1 MLLWEINTYFTAL
14 PKRAFYIIKEV
25 FYNMA
30 TKTLNTRIQSRID
43 TYENWMKSELILL
56 KGEIAICTIP
66 TGTSDSGSANLP
78 STMLRIGDGVHKF
91 SELPW
96 FQAIAADIYPW
107 AKAAVPAIPVENIT
121 GLDDHISKVAVDS
134 DTQYTLI
141 KGDNDYTYKLMSKAK
156 GAENFTTEV
165 ATLTIPNP
173 TSNINALKALVGD
186 VAVAT
191 QISNAIAALKLS
203 ETYEAKG
210 AAAAVQTALLGD
222 AAEAYNTLGKLEDA
236 VIAAKASA
244 DEKTTMAAVEAKNYA
259 TKTEAQGYATAVV
272 GEDTDNAEKATVK
285 GAKAYAKDLNDTTNT
300 RVEALE
306 TAIGEGGSVS
316 SQIDAKIAN
325 LDVAEVA
332 VGTGEIIEKISE
344 TDGKISVSKRALVAS
359 DIPTIEQSQVNGL
372 GAALAAKQDT
382 LAFQNDNYD
391 KTTNKAITKS
401 DLDAA
406 VAGLT
411 GITHFK
417 GVVENLPASAEN
429 GDIYIKTDGTEHI
442 YVKPDAATEG
452 HFEELG
458 DQSSHIK
465 HGTVVDSD
473 IAANAAI
480 AQSKIA
486 GLTDALNAKANSAD
500 LGTMAS
506 ETAADYIK
514 KTDAPG
520 YADILTATVAGTT
533 YETKTDASA
542 KLNEAKTYTTTE
554 LGKLNLTEV
563 SAGEGKIISKISQ
576 VNGKVSA
583 ETRDLVAADIPT
595 IEQSQVN
602 GLDTALAAKA
612 NDADLAAIAKS
623 GNVND
628 LQQTEGDTLIIFGGT
643 STLVI

>member
-1 MLLWEINTYFTAL
+1 
-14 PKRAFYIIKEV
+14 
-25 FYNMA
+25 MA
-30 TKTLNTRIQSRID
+30 TKILNTRILTRID
-43 TYENWMKSELILL
+43 TLENWLKSSIILK
-56 KGEIAICTIP
+56 KGEMAIATVP
-66 TGTSDSGSANLP
+66 TGDTHGVSLSLP
-78 STMLRIGDGVHKF
+78 ATVIKVGDDVHTF
-91 SELPW
+91 AELPYL
-96 FQAIAADIYPW
+96 QAIAADVPAW
-107 AKAAVPAIPVENIT
+107 AKAAVPAIPAENIT
-121 GLDDHISKVAVDS
+121 GLDDHISTVAVDS
-134 DTQYTLI
+134 DTQYNI
-141 KGDNDYTYKLMSKAK
+141 VKGDNDYIYKLMSKAK

-173 TSNINALKALVGD
+173 TSDINALKALVGD

-236 VIAAKASA
+236 VIAAQASA

-272 GEDTDNAEKATVK
+272 GEDTDGADKATVK
-285 GAKAYAKDLNDTTNT
+285 GAKAYAKGLNDATNT

-306 TAIGEGGSVS
+306 TAIGEGGSVG

-344 TDGKISVSKRALVAS
+344 TDGKISVSKRALVAG

-372 GAALAAKQDT
+372 AGALAAKQDT

-391 KTTNKAITKS
+391 KITNKAITKS

-406 VAGLT
+406 VAGLS
-411 GITHFK
+411 GAVHFI
-417 GVVENLPASAEN
+417 GVKESLPTSGNN
-429 GDIYIKTDGTEHI
+429 GDICIVGNKE
-442 YVKPDAATEG
+442 YVYSTSDSKW
-452 HFEELG
+452 HELG
-458 DQSSHIK
+458 DETIYAVKGQIK
-465 HGTVVDSD
+465 DVD
-473 IAANAAI
+473 IASDAAI

-533 YETKTDASA
+533 YETKADASA
-542 KLNEAKTYTTTE
+542 KLTEAKTHTTTE
-554 LGKLNLTEV
+554 LGKLTLAEV
-563 SAGEGKIISKISQ
+563 SAGEGQIISKISQ
-576 VNGKVSA
+576 ANGKVSA
-583 ETRDLVAADIPT
+583 ETRALVAADIPT
-595 IEQSQVN
+595 IEQTQVN
-602 GLDTALAAKA
+602 GLGTALAAKA

-623 GNVND
+623 GSVMD
-628 LQQTEGDTLIIFGGT
+628 LQQSDSDTLILFGGT
-643 STLVI
+643 SVLVV

>member
-1 MLLWEINTYFTAL
+1 
-14 PKRAFYIIKEV
+14 
-25 FYNMA
+25 MA

-78 STMLRIGDGVHKF
+78 STMLRVGDGAHKF

-96 FQAIAADIYPW
+96 FQAIGADIYPW
-107 AKAAVPAIPVENIT
+107 AKAANKPTYTYEEIE
-121 GLDDHISKVAVDS
+121 GLDDHISTVAVDT
-134 DTQYTLI
+134 DTQFTLV
-141 KGDNDYTYKLMSKAK
+141 KGDDDYTYKLMSKAK

-173 TSNINALKALVGD
+173 TSDINALKTLVGD

-203 ETYEAKG
+203 DTYEAKG
-210 AAAAVQTALLGD
+210 SANAVKTALLGD

-236 VIAAKASA
+236 VIAAQTAA
-244 DEKTTMAAVEAKNYA
+244 DEKTTMAAVEAKDYA

-272 GEDTDNAEKATVK
+272 GVAADTADKDTVK
-285 GAKAYAKDLNDTTNT
+285 GAKAYAKGLNDATTT
-300 RVEALE
+300 RVAALE
-306 TAIGEGGSVS
+306 TAIGEGGSVG
-316 SQIDAKIAN
+316 SQIDAKIAA

-344 TDGKISVSKRALVAS
+344 TDGKISVSKRALVAG

-372 GAALAAKQDT
+372 GTALTAKQDT

-411 GITHFK
+411 SVTHFK

-429 GDIYIKTDGTEHI
+429 GDIYIKTDGTEYI
-442 YVKPDAATEG
+442 YVKPDAAAEG

-458 DQSSHIK
+458 NQNSHIK
-465 HGTVVDSD
+465 HGTVVNSD

-486 GLTDALNAKANSAD
+486 GLTTDLAAKANSAD
-500 LGTMAS
+500 LGSMAT
-506 ETAADYIK
+506 EAAADYIK

-520 YADILTATVAGTT
+520 YADILTTTIANST
-533 YETKTDASA
+533 YETKEDAAA
-542 KLNEAKTYTTTE
+542 KLTEAKTNTTTE
-554 LGKLNLTEV
+554 LGKLTLAEV
-563 SAGEGKIISKISQ
+563 SAGKGQIISKISQ
-576 VNGKVSA
+576 TNGKVSA
-583 ETRDLVAADIPT
+583 EARALVAADIPT
-595 IEQSQVN
+595 IEQSQVKDL
-602 GLDTALAAKA
+602 GAALTAKA
-612 NDADLAAIAKS
+612 NDADISAIGKS
-623 GNVND
+623 GSVMD
-628 LQQTEGDTLIIFGGT
+628 LQQGDSDTLVLFGGT

>member
-1 MLLWEINTYFTAL
+1 
-14 PKRAFYIIKEV
+14 
-25 FYNMA
+25 MA

-78 STMLRIGDGVHKF
+78 STMLRVGDGTHKF

-96 FQAIAADIYPW
+96 FQAIGADIYPW
-107 AKAAVPAIPVENIT
+107 AKAAVPAIPAENIT
-121 GLDDHISKVAVDS
+121 GLSDYISGQIQDT
-134 DTQYTLI
+134 DTQYNI
-141 KGDNDYTYKLMSKAK
+141 VKGDDDYTYKLMSRAK
-156 GAENFTTEV
+156 GAENYTTEV

-173 TSNINALKALVGD
+173 TSDINTLKDLVGD

-203 ETYEAKG
+203 DTYEAKG
-210 AAAAVQTALLGD
+210 SANAVKTALLGD

-236 VIAAKASA
+236 VIAAQAAA
-244 DEKTTMAAVEAKNYA
+244 DEKTTMEAVEAKDYA

-272 GEDTDNAEKATVK
+272 GAAADTADKDTVK
-285 GAKAYAKDLNDTTNT
+285 GAKAYAKGLNDVTTT
-300 RVEALE
+300 RVAALE
-306 TAIGEGGSVS
+306 TAIGEGGSVG
-316 SQIDAKIAN
+316 SQIDAKIAD

-344 TDGKISVSKRALVAS
+344 TDGKISVSKRALVAG
-359 DIPTIEQSQVNGL
+359 DIPTIEQSQVNDL
-372 GAALAAKQDT
+372 GAALAAKQDI

-401 DLDAA
+401 DLDTAI
-406 VAGLT
+406 AGLT
-411 GITHFK
+411 GVTHFK

-442 YVKPDAATEG
+442 YVKSDAAAEG

-458 DQSSHIK
+458 DQNSHIK

-486 GLTDALNAKANSAD
+486 GLTDALAAKANSAD
-500 LGTMAS
+500 LGTMAA

-533 YETKTDASA
+533 YETKADASA
-542 KLNEAKTYTTTE
+542 KLDEAKTHTTTE

-563 SAGEGKIISKISQ
+563 AAGEGKIISKISQ
-576 VNGKVSA
+576 VSGKVSA

-595 IEQSQVN
+595 IEQTQVN
-602 GLDTALAAKA
+602 GLGTALAAKA

-623 GNVND
+623 GSVMD
-628 LQQTEGDTLIIFGGT
+628 LQQGDSDTLVLFGGT

>member
-1 MLLWEINTYFTAL
+1 
-14 PKRAFYIIKEV
+14 
-25 FYNMA
+25 MA
-30 TKTLNTRIQSRID
+30 TKILNTRILTRID
-43 TYENWMKSELILL
+43 TLENWLKSSIILK
-56 KGEIAICTIP
+56 KGEMAIATVP
-66 TGTSDSGSANLP
+66 TGDTHGASLHLP
-78 STMLRIGDGVHKF
+78 ATVVKVGDDVHTF
-91 SELPW
+91 AELPYL
-96 FQAIAADIYPW
+96 QAIAADVPAW
-107 AKAAVPAIPVENIT
+107 AKTAVPAIPAENIT
-121 GLDDHISKVAVDS
+121 GLADFISGEIQDT
-134 DTQYTLI
+134 DTQYNI
-141 KGDNDYTYKLMSKAK
+141 VKGNNDYTYKLMSKAK

-173 TSNINALKALVGD
+173 TSDINDLKALVGD

-236 VIAAKASA
+236 VIAAQASA
-244 DEKTTMAAVEAKNYA
+244 DGKTTMAAVEAKNYA

-272 GEDTDNAEKATVK
+272 GEDTDGVDKATVK
-285 GAKAYAKDLNDTTNT
+285 GAKAYAKDLNDATNT

-344 TDGKISVSKRALVAS
+344 TDGKISVSKRALVAG

-372 GAALAAKQDT
+372 GTALAAKQDT
-382 LAFQNDNYD
+382 LAFQNNNYD

-406 VAGLT
+406 VAGLS
-411 GITHFK
+411 GAVHFI
-417 GVVENLPASAEN
+417 GVKESLPASGNN
-429 GDIYIKTDGTEHI
+429 GDICIVGNKE
-442 YVKPDAATEG
+442 YVYSTSDNTW
-452 HFEELG
+452 HELG
-458 DQSSHIK
+458 DETIYAVKGQIK
-465 HGTVVDSD
+465 DVD
-473 IAANAAI
+473 IAADAAI

-486 GLTDALNAKANSAD
+486 GLTDALAAKANSAD
-500 LGTMAS
+500 LGTMAA

-533 YETKTDASA
+533 YETKADASA
-542 KLNEAKTYTTTE
+542 KLTEAKTHTTTE

-563 SAGEGKIISKISQ
+563 AAGEGKIISKISQ

-623 GNVND
+623 GSILD
-628 LQQTEGDTLIIFGGT
+628 LQQGESDTLVLFGGT

>member
-1 MLLWEINTYFTAL
+1 
-14 PKRAFYIIKEV
+14 
-25 FYNMA
+25 MA
-30 TKTLNTRIQSRID
+30 TKILNTRILTRID
-43 TYENWMKSELILL
+43 TLENWLKSSIILK
-56 KGEIAICTIP
+56 KGEMAIATVP
-66 TGTSDSGSANLP
+66 TGDTHGASLHLP
-78 STMLRIGDGVHKF
+78 ATVIKVGDDVHTF
-91 SELPW
+91 AELPYL
-96 FQAIAADIYPW
+96 QAIAADVPAW
-107 AKAAVPAIPVENIT
+107 SKAAVPAIPAENIT
-121 GLDDHISKVAVDS
+121 GLADFISGEIQDT
-134 DTQYTLI
+134 DTQYNI
-141 KGDNDYTYKLMSKAK
+141 VKGDNDYTYKLMSKAK

-173 TSNINALKALVGD
+173 TSDINSLKALVGD

-203 ETYEAKG
+203 ETYETKG

-236 VIAAKASA
+236 VIAAQASA

-272 GEDTDNAEKATVK
+272 GMDDDNADKATVK
-285 GAKAYAKDLNDTTNT
+285 GAKAYAKGLNEAINT
-300 RVEALE
+300 RVEVLE
-306 TAIGEGGSVS
+306 TAIGEGGSVG

-372 GAALAAKQDT
+372 GTALAAKQDT
-382 LAFQNDNYD
+382 LAFQNNNYD

-406 VAGLT
+406 VAGLS
-411 GITHFK
+411 GAVHFI
-417 GVVENLPASAEN
+417 GVKESLPANGNN
-429 GDIYIKTDGTEHI
+429 GDICIVGNKE
-442 YVKPDAATEG
+442 YVYSTSDSQW
-452 HFEELG
+452 HELG
-458 DQSSHIK
+458 DETIYAVKGQIK
-465 HGTVVDSD
+465 DVD
-473 IAANAAI
+473 IAADAAI

-486 GLTDALNAKANSAD
+486 GLTDALNAKANSSD
-500 LGTMAS
+500 LGTMAA

-533 YETKTDASA
+533 YETKADASA
-542 KLNEAKTYTTTE
+542 KLNEAKTHTTTE

-563 SAGEGKIISKISQ
+563 AAGEGKIISKISQ

-595 IEQSQVN
+595 IEQAQVN

-612 NDADLAAIAKS
+612 NDADISAIGKS
-623 GNVND
+623 GSITDV
-628 LQQTEGDTLIIFGGT
+628 LQPEGDVLLLFGGT

>member
-1 MLLWEINTYFTAL
+1 
-14 PKRAFYIIKEV
+14 
-25 FYNMA
+25 MA
-30 TKTLNTRIQSRID
+30 TKTLNTRILLRYDS
-43 TYENWMKSELILL
+43 YENWLTSTIVL
-56 KGEIAICTIP
+56 KQGEMAICSVP
-66 TGTSDSGSANLP
+66 SGKTVDGVTAPPAVLAK
-78 STMLRIGDGVHKF
+78 IGDNVHTFKD
-91 SELPW
+91 LPW
-96 FQAIAADIYPW
+96 LQAVASDVHAW

-121 GLDDHISKVAVDS
+121 GLDDHISAVAVDS
-134 DTQYTLI
+134 DTQYNLV

-173 TSNINALKALVGD
+173 TSDINSLKALVGD

-236 VIAAKASA
+236 VIAAQASA
-244 DEKTTMAAVEAKNYA
+244 DEKTTMADVEAKNYA

-272 GEDTDNAEKATVK
+272 GMDDDNADKNTVK
-285 GAKAYAKDLNDTTNT
+285 GAKAYAKGLNDATNT

-306 TAIGEGGSVS
+306 TAIGEGGSVG

-344 TDGKISVSKRALVAS
+344 TDGKISVSKRALVAG

-372 GAALAAKQDT
+372 GTALAAKQDT

-411 GITHFK
+411 GVTHFK

-429 GDIYIKTDGTEHI
+429 GDIYIKTDGSEHI
-442 YVKPDAATEG
+442 YVKPDAAAEG

-458 DQSSHIK
+458 DQNSHIK

-500 LGTMAS
+500 LGTMAA
-506 ETAADYIK
+506 ETAANYIK
-514 KTDAPG
+514 KTEAPG
-520 YADILTATVAGTT
+520 YADILTATVAGST

-542 KLNEAKTYTTTE
+542 KLTEAKNHTTTE
-554 LGKLNLTEV
+554 LGKLTLAEV
-563 SAGEGKIISKISQ
+563 SAGEGQIISKISQ
-576 VNGKVSA
+576 ANGKVSA
-583 ETRDLVAADIPT
+583 ETRALVAADIPT
-595 IEQSQVN
+595 IEQTQVN
-602 GLDTALAAKA
+602 GLGTALAAKA

>member
-1 MLLWEINTYFTAL
+1 
-14 PKRAFYIIKEV
+14 
-25 FYNMA
+25 MA
-30 TKTLNTRIQSRID
+30 TKTLNTRILLRYDS
-43 TYENWMKSELILL
+43 YENWLTSTIVL
-56 KGEIAICTIP
+56 KQGEMAICSVP
-66 TGTSDSGSANLP
+66 SGKTVDGVTAPPAVLAK
-78 STMLRIGDGVHKF
+78 IGDNVHTFKD
-91 SELPW
+91 LPW
-96 FQAIAADIYPW
+96 LQAVSSDIYAW
-107 AKAAVPAIPVENIT
+107 AKSPNKPSYSYNEIE
-121 GLDDHISKVAVDS
+121 GLDDHISTVAVDS
-134 DTQYTLI
+134 DTQYNI
-141 KGDNDYTYKLMSKAK
+141 VKGDNDYTYKLMSKAK

-173 TSNINALKALVGD
+173 TSDINTLKALVGD

-236 VIAAKASA
+236 VIAAQTSA

-272 GEDTDNAEKATVK
+272 GMDTDDAEKATVK
-285 GAKAYAKDLNDTTNT
+285 GAKAYAKGLNDATNT

-306 TAIGEGGSVS
+306 TAIGEGGSVG

-344 TDGKISVSKRALVAS
+344 TDGKISVSKRALTAS

-372 GAALAAKQDT
+372 GTALAAKQDT
-382 LAFQNDNYD
+382 LAFQNNNYD

-406 VAGLT
+406 VAGLS
-411 GITHFK
+411 GAVHFI
-417 GVVENLPASAEN
+417 GVKESLPTSGNN
-429 GDIYIKTDGTEHI
+429 GDICIVGNKE
-442 YVKPDAATEG
+442 YVYSTSDSQW
-452 HFEELG
+452 HELG
-458 DQSSHIK
+458 DETIYAVKGQIK
-465 HGTVVDSD
+465 DVD
-473 IAANAAI
+473 IAADAAI

-500 LGTMAS
+500 LGTMAA

-563 SAGEGKIISKISQ
+563 AAGEGKIISKISQ

-595 IEQSQVN
+595 IEQTQVN
-602 GLDTALAAKA
+602 GLGTALAAKA
-612 NDADLAAIAKS
+612 NDADISAIGKS
-623 GNVND
+623 GSITDV
-628 LQQTEGDTLIIFGGT
+628 LQPEGDVLILFGGT

>member
-1 MLLWEINTYFTAL
+1 
-14 PKRAFYIIKEV
+14 
-25 FYNMA
+25 MA
-30 TKTLNTRIQSRID
+30 TKTLSTRIQSRID

-56 KGEIAICTIP
+56 KGEIAICLIP
-66 TGTSDSGSANLP
+66 TGTENSGSVALP
-78 STMLRIGDGVHKF
+78 STMMRIGDGVHKF

-96 FQAIAADIYPW
+96 FQAIGADIYPW
-107 AKAAVPAIPVENIT
+107 AKAAVPAIPAENIT
-121 GLDDHISKVAVDS
+121 GLADFISGEIQDT
-134 DTQYTLI
+134 DTQFTLV
-141 KGDNDYTYKLMSKAK
+141 KGDDNYTYKLMSKAK

-173 TSNINALKALVGD
+173 TSDINALKALVGD

-203 ETYEAKG
+203 DTYEAKG
-210 AAAAVQTALLGD
+210 AAAAVKTALLGD
-222 AAEAYNTLGKLEDA
+222 AAEDYNTLGKLEDA
-236 VIAAKASA
+236 VIAAQTAA
-244 DEKTTMAAVEAKNYA
+244 DEKTTMAAVEAKDYA

-272 GEDTDNAEKATVK
+272 GVAADTADKDTVK
-285 GAKAYAKDLNDTTNT
+285 GAKAYAKGLNDATTT
-300 RVEALE
+300 RVAALE
-306 TAIGEGGSVS
+306 TAIGEGGSVG
-316 SQIDAKIAN
+316 SQIDAKIAD

-332 VGTGEIIEKISE
+332 VGTGEIIEKVSQ
-344 TDGKISVSKRALVAS
+344 TDGKISVSKRALVAG

-372 GAALAAKQDT
+372 GTALAAKQDV
-382 LAFQNDNYD
+382 LAFQSDNYD
-391 KTTNKAITKS
+391 KETNKVITKS

-411 GITHFK
+411 GVTHFK

-429 GDIYIKTDGTEHI
+429 GDIYIKTDGTEYI

-452 HFEELG
+452 RFEELG
-458 DQSSHIK
+458 DQNSHIK

-486 GLTDALNAKANSAD
+486 GLTDALAAKANSTD
-500 LGTMAS
+500 LGTMAA
-506 ETAADYIK
+506 EAAADYIK

-533 YETKTDASA
+533 YETKADATA
-542 KLNEAKTYTTTE
+542 KLTEAKTHTTTE
-554 LGKLNLTEV
+554 LGKLTLAEV
-563 SAGEGKIISKISQ
+563 AAGKGKIISKISQ
-576 VNGKVSA
+576 ANGQVSA

-602 GLDTALAAKA
+602 GLGTALAAKA

-623 GNVND
+623 GSVMD
-628 LQQTEGDTLIIFGGT
+628 LQQENSDTLVLFGGT

>member
-1 MLLWEINTYFTAL
+1 
-14 PKRAFYIIKEV
+14 
-25 FYNMA
+25 MA
-30 TKTLNTRIQSRID
+30 TKILNTRILTRID
-43 TYENWMKSELILL
+43 TLENWLKSSIILK
-56 KGEIAICTIP
+56 KGEMAIATVP
-66 TGTSDSGSANLP
+66 TGDTHGVSLSLP
-78 STMLRIGDGVHKF
+78 ATVIKVGNDVNTF
-91 SELPW
+91 AELPYL
-96 FQAIAADIYPW
+96 QAIAADVPAW
-107 AKAAVPAIPVENIT
+107 AKAAVPAIPAENIT
-121 GLDDHISKVAVDS
+121 GLSNYISNQVQDS
-134 DTQYTLI
+134 DTQYNI
-141 KGDNDYTYKLMSKAK
+141 VKGDDDYTYKLMSKAK

-173 TSNINALKALVGD
+173 TSDINSLKALVGD

-272 GEDTDNAEKATVK
+272 GEDTDNADKNTVK
-285 GAKAYAKDLNDTTNT
+285 GAKAYAKGLNDATNT

-344 TDGKISVSKRALVAS
+344 TDGKISVSKRALVAN

-372 GAALAAKQDT
+372 GTALAAKQDT
-382 LAFQNDNYD
+382 LAFQNNNYD

-406 VAGLT
+406 VAGLS
-411 GITHFK
+411 GAVHFI
-417 GVVENLPASAEN
+417 GVKESLPASGNN
-429 GDIYIKTDGTEHI
+429 GDICIVGNKE
-442 YVKPDAATEG
+442 YVYSTSDNTW
-452 HFEELG
+452 HELG
-458 DQSSHIK
+458 DETIYAVKGQIK
-465 HGTVVDSD
+465 DVDV
-473 IAANAAI
+473 AADAAI

-486 GLTDALNAKANSAD
+486 GLTDALAAKANSAD
-500 LGTMAS
+500 LGTMAA

-533 YETKTDASA
+533 YETKADASA
-542 KLNEAKTYTTTE
+542 KLNEAKTHTTTE

-595 IEQSQVN
+595 IEQAQVN
-602 GLDTALAAKA
+602 GLGTALAAKA
-612 NDADLAAIAKS
+612 NDADISAIGKS
-623 GNVND
+623 GNIND
-628 LQQTEGDTLIIFGGT
+628 VLQSEGDVLILFGGT

>member
-1 MLLWEINTYFTAL
+1 MSATKVLTATKL
-14 PKRAFYIIKEV
+14 PSSGQKNRFYIDKSTSKVWIWDDNFIQIGTFGDNE
-25 FYNMA
+25 
-30 TKTLNTRIQSRID
+30 TITLNAAGNLCLKNWNLEYYKWIENPPH
-43 TYENWMKSELILL
+43 YEKQTTGPWPTNLELRSTAN
-56 KGEIAICTIP
+56 GIAWFQTPTTIEDIYQ
-66 TGTSDSGSANLP
+66 T
-78 STMLRIGDGVHKF
+78 IGDKTTPNTILG
-91 SELPW
+91 ELANKLDLAGGTMTGPLVL
-96 FQAIAADIYPW
+96 DDGS
-107 AKAAVPAIPVENIT
+107 KAA
-121 GLDDHISKVAVDS
+121 S
-134 DTQYTLI
+134 
-141 KGDNDYTYKLMSKAK
+141 
-156 GAENFTTEV
+156 
-165 ATLTIPNP
+165 
-173 TSNINALKALVGD
+173 
-186 VAVAT
+186 
-191 QISNAIAALKLS
+191 IAALKL
-203 ETYEAKG
+203 EAKG
-210 AAAAVQTALLGD
+210 SAAAVQTALLGD

-236 VIAAKASA
+236 VIAAQAAA

-259 TKTEAQGYATAVV
+259 TKTEAQGYANAVV
-272 GEDTDNAEKATVK
+272 GAAADTADKDTVK
-285 GAKAYAKDLNDTTNT
+285 GAKAYAKGLNDATNT
-300 RVEALE
+300 R
-306 TAIGEGGSVS
+306 
-316 SQIDAKIAN
+316 IAD

-332 VGTGEIIEKISE
+332 VGTSEIIEKISE
-344 TDGKISVSKRALVAS
+344 TDGKISVSKRALVAD

-372 GAALAAKQDT
+372 AGALAAKQDT

-411 GITHFK
+411 GVTHFK

-533 YETKTDASA
+533 YETKADASA
-542 KLNEAKTYTTTE
+542 KLTEAKNHTTTE
-554 LGKLNLTEV
+554 LGKLTLAEV
-563 SAGEGKIISKISQ
+563 AAGEGQIISKISQ
-576 VNGKVSA
+576 ANGKVSA
-583 ETRDLVAADIPT
+583 ETRALVAADIPT

-602 GLDTALAAKA
+602 GLGTALAAKA
-612 NDADLAAIAKS
+612 NDADLAAIAKD
-623 GNVND
+623 GNVNS
-628 LQQTEGDTLIIFGGT
+628 LVQTEGDTLVLFGGT
-643 STLVI
+643 SVLVV

>member
-1 MLLWEINTYFTAL
+1 
-14 PKRAFYIIKEV
+14 
-25 FYNMA
+25 MA
-30 TKTLNTRIQSRID
+30 TKTLNTRILLRYDS
-43 TYENWMKSELILL
+43 YENWLTSTIVLKQGEAAICSVPTGKTVDGVTTPPAVLL
-56 KGEIAICTIP
+56 KV
-66 TGTSDSGSANLP
+66 
-78 STMLRIGDGVHKF
+78 GDGVHTFKD
-91 SELPW
+91 LPW
-96 FQAIAADIYPW
+96 LQAVASDVHAW
-107 AKAAVPAIPVENIT
+107 AKAAVPAIPAENIT
-121 GLDDHISKVAVDS
+121 GLADYISGQIQDT

-173 TSNINALKALVGD
+173 TSDINALKALVGD

-210 AAAAVQTALLGD
+210 AADAVKTALLGD
-222 AAEAYNTLGKLEDA
+222 AAETYNTLGKLEDA
-236 VIAAKASA
+236 VIAAQASA

-272 GEDTDNAEKATVK
+272 GEDTDNADKNTVK
-285 GAKAYAKDLNDTTNT
+285 GAKAYAKGLNEATNT

-344 TDGKISVSKRALVAS
+344 TDGKISVSKRALVAG
-359 DIPTIEQSQVNGL
+359 DIPTIEQNQVNGL

-411 GITHFK
+411 GVTHFK

-442 YVKPDAATEG
+442 YVKPNAETEG

-506 ETAADYIK
+506 EAAADYIK

-542 KLNEAKTYTTTE
+542 KLTEAKTHTTTE

-563 SAGEGKIISKISQ
+563 AAGEGKIISKISQ

-602 GLDTALAAKA
+602 GLGTALAAKA

-623 GNVND
+623 GSVMD
-628 LQQTEGDTLIIFGGT
+628 LQQGESDTLILFGGT

>member
-1 MLLWEINTYFTAL
+1 
-14 PKRAFYIIKEV
+14 
-25 FYNMA
+25 MA
-30 TKTLNTRIQSRID
+30 TKILNTRILTRID
-43 TYENWMKSELILL
+43 TLENWLKSSIILK
-56 KGEIAICTIP
+56 KGEMAIATVP
-66 TGTSDSGSANLP
+66 TGDTHGVSLSLP
-78 STMLRIGDGVHKF
+78 ATVIKVGDDVHTF
-91 SELPW
+91 AELPYL
-96 FQAIAADIYPW
+96 QAIAADVPAW
-107 AKAAVPAIPVENIT
+107 AKAAVPAIPAENIT
-121 GLDDHISKVAVDS
+121 GLADFISGEIQDT
-134 DTQYTLI
+134 DTQYNI
-141 KGDNDYTYKLMSKAK
+141 VKGDNDYIYKLMSKAK

-173 TSNINALKALVGD
+173 TSDINALKALVGD

-236 VIAAKASA
+236 VIAAQASA

-272 GEDTDNAEKATVK
+272 GEDTDGADKATVK
-285 GAKAYAKDLNDTTNT
+285 GAKAYAKGLNDATNT

-306 TAIGEGGSVS
+306 TAIGEGGSVG

-344 TDGKISVSKRALVAS
+344 TDGKISVSKRALVAG

-372 GAALAAKQDT
+372 AGALAAKQDT

-391 KTTNKAITKS
+391 KITNKAITKS

-406 VAGLT
+406 VAGLS
-411 GITHFK
+411 GAVHFI
-417 GVVENLPASAEN
+417 GVKESLPTSGNN
-429 GDIYIKTDGTEHI
+429 GDICIVGNKE
-442 YVKPDAATEG
+442 YVYSTSDSKW
-452 HFEELG
+452 HELG
-458 DQSSHIK
+458 DETIYAVKGQIK
-465 HGTVVDSD
+465 DVD
-473 IAANAAI
+473 IASDAAI

-533 YETKTDASA
+533 YETKADASA
-542 KLNEAKTYTTTE
+542 KLTEAKTHTTTE
-554 LGKLNLTEV
+554 LGKLTLAEV
-563 SAGEGKIISKISQ
+563 SAGEGQIISKISQ
-576 VNGKVSA
+576 ANGKVSA
-583 ETRDLVAADIPT
+583 ETRALIAADIPT
-595 IEQSQVN
+595 IEQTQVN
-602 GLDTALAAKA
+602 GLGTALAAKA

-623 GNVND
+623 GSVMD
-628 LQQTEGDTLIIFGGT
+628 LQQSDSDTLILFGGT
-643 STLVI
+643 SVLVV

>member
-1 MLLWEINTYFTAL
+1 
-14 PKRAFYIIKEV
+14 
-25 FYNMA
+25 MA
-30 TKTLNTRIQSRID
+30 TKTLNTRILLRYDSYD
-43 TYENWMKSELILL
+43 NWLTSTIVLKQGEAAICSVPTGKTVDGVTTPPAVLL
-56 KGEIAICTIP
+56 KV
-66 TGTSDSGSANLP
+66 
-78 STMLRIGDGVHKF
+78 GDGVHTFKD
-91 SELPW
+91 LPW
-96 FQAIAADIYPW
+96 LQAVASDVHAW

-121 GLDDHISKVAVDS
+121 GLDEHIGTIAVDS
-134 DTQYTLI
+134 DTQYTLV

-173 TSNINALKALVGD
+173 TSDINSLKALVGD

-236 VIAAKASA
+236 VIAAQASA
-244 DEKTTMAAVEAKNYA
+244 NEKTTMAAVEAKNYA

-272 GEDTDNAEKATVK
+272 GEDTDGVDKATVK
-285 GAKAYAKDLNDTTNT
+285 GAKAYAKDLNDATNT

-316 SQIDAKIAN
+316 SQIDAKIAA

-344 TDGKISVSKRALVAS
+344 TDGKISVSKRALVAG

-372 GAALAAKQDT
+372 GTALAAKQDT

-411 GITHFK
+411 GVTHFK

-520 YADILTATVAGTT
+520 YADILTATVASTT
-533 YETKTDASA
+533 YETKADASA
-542 KLNEAKTYTTTE
+542 KLTEAKTHTTTE
-554 LGKLNLTEV
+554 LGKLTLTEV
-563 SAGEGKIISKISQ
+563 AAGEGKIISKISQ

-595 IEQSQVN
+595 IEQAQVN
-602 GLDTALAAKA
+602 GLGTALAAKA

-623 GNVND
+623 GSVMD
-628 LQQTEGDTLIIFGGT
+628 LQQGDSDTLVLFGGT